1 MFRSLYA
8 RMMVLVMAVLMLA
21 MGLLSMLLYIS
32 IREDRI
38 DARLNELATQATE
51 VAYLASQRSIV
62 NLTTDRYLIWK
73 IQNIQAGFDAGIL
86 VLDRLG
92 RSIHTGIEDG
102 ALQGLSL
109 EQASAYL
116 KTVQQTGEPI
126 RVRTPAEGR
135 EGDTTF
141 TVVVPWKQFDV
152 VMGAVI
158 IHTNAQTIQA
168 SYKNILRQMAYAM
181 ATAIALAGVL
191 FLLATRSISRPVGQ
205 MANAAERIARGEFD
219 EQIQVRHKDEIGRL
233 AVAFNRMSSDLKNV
247 EEMRRSFVSD
257 VSHELRSPL
266 TSMQGFLQGMLDGTI
281 PCEDRDQ
288 YIRIV
293 MEETRR
299 MNKLVT
305 SLLELSR
312 IESGKVPLHLTR
324 FDINEVIR
332 RVLIR
337 QEARIDEKRLE
348 VDVEFRQEPCM
359 VRADMDRIE
368 QVVTNLVDNAVK
380 YVQEGGRLTL
390 WTHTVNNLAHVTIAD
405 NGPGIPEEELPF
417 VFERFYTVDKA
428 RTSGKGTGLGLSIVK
443 KIMELHGQS
452 VRVAS
457 QAGKGASFIF
467 TLPYEP

>member
-8 RMMVLVMAVLMLA
+8 RMMVLVMAVLMIA

-73 IQNIQAGFDAGIL
+73 IQNIQASFDAGIL

-92 RSIHTGIEDG
+92 RNIHTGFEDG

-109 EQASAYL
+109 EQANAYL
-116 KTVQQTGEPI
+116 KTVQETGEPI

-135 EGDTTF
+135 GGDTTF
-141 TVVVPWKQFDV
+141 TVVIPWKQFDV

-168 SYKNILRQMAYAM
+168 SYKNILQQMAFAM
-181 ATAIALAGVL
+181 GMAVALAGVL
-191 FLLATRSISRPVGQ
+191 LLLATRSISRPVGQ

-219 EQIQVRHKDEIGRL
+219 EQIQVRQKDEIGRL
-233 AVAFNRMSSDLKNV
+233 AVAFNRMSSDLKNI
-247 EEMRRSFVSD
+247 EEMRRAFVSD

-293 MEETRR
+293 MDETRR

-312 IESGKVPLHLTR
+312 IESGKVPLQLTR
-324 FDINEVIR
+324 FDINELIR
-332 RVLIR
+332 RVPPGAVHGSRGHGPHRAGRHQFGGQRNQIR
-337 QEARIDEKRLE
+337 AGRRAADPLDPYGQQPGAHHRRGQRPRHPAGRASL
-348 VDVEFRQEPCM
+348 C
-359 VRADMDRIE
+359 VRALLYGRQGPNVRKGHGAGTFHRQKNHRFARAEHPDHLPGR
-368 QVVTNLVDNAVK
+368 QGGVLHLHPALRAVAAK
-380 YVQEGGRLTL
+380 
-390 WTHTVNNLAHVTIAD
+390 NN
-405 NGPGIPEEELPF
+405 F
-417 VFERFYTVDKA
+417 QFFRVFT
-428 RTSGKGTGLGLSIVK
+428 
-443 KIMELHGQS
+443 
-452 VRVAS
+452 
-457 QAGKGASFIF
+457 GASHF
-467 TLPYEP
+467 